1 MNTFEGIP
9 VDDTPSEEIQD
20 EKQYRNKMKKLRQLK
35 TKGPS
40 DENLKKIKILEILIN
55 EYEDKQKD
63 LKEDT
68 SDKSKSKKRN
78 IKKKKK
84 KKENEFLEKEFQKNR
99 EYWKN
104 YEKEQLEEKKRE
116 AEERRRRQE
125 ERIRQQEEMRRRK
138 AERKRRQEEERRR
151 KEYERKWIEEMD
163 ALTYARNNKKEFF
176 KKFGINDIP
185 PDLSNILDNY
195 VHKEYHKLSRI
206 YHPDKSDNQEY
217 FKALNEIK
225 DLNNP
230 RSVKHDETWQK

>member
-1 MNTFEGIP
+1 MNTFEGITL
-9 VDDTPSEEIQD
+9 DDTPSEEIQD

-35 TKGPS
+35 TKEPS
-40 DENLKKIKILEILIN
+40 DENLKKIKILEIQID

-68 SDKSKSKKRN
+68 SDKSKSKNKRN
-78 IKKKKK
+78 KKKKKK

-104 YEKEQLEEKKRE
+104 YEKEQ
-116 AEERRRRQE
+116 
-125 ERIRQQEEMRRRK
+125 QQEK
-138 AERKRRQEEERRR
+138 IRQEEERRR
-151 KEYERKWIEEMD
+151 QQEEKRKRKEEERRRKEDERKWIEMD
-163 ALTYARNNKKEFF
+163 SLTYARNNKKEFF
-176 KKFGINDIP
+176 KKFGINNIP
-185 PDLSNILDNY
+185 TDLSNVLDNY
-195 VHKEYHKLSRI
+195 NHKEYLKLSRV
-206 YHPDKSDNQEY
+206 YHPDKSDNQEC

>member
-1 MNTFEGIP
+1 MNTFEGITL
-9 VDDTPSEEIQD
+9 DDTPSEEIQD

-35 TKGPS
+35 TKEPS
-40 DENLKKIKILEILIN
+40 DENLKKIKILEIQID

-68 SDKSKSKKRN
+68 SDKSKSKNKRN
-78 IKKKKK
+78 KKKKKK

-99 EYWKN
+99 EHWIN
-104 YEKEQLEEKKRE
+104 YEKEQQREKIRQE
-116 AEERRRRQE
+116 EERR
-125 ERIRQQEEMRRRK
+125 RQQEEMRRRQ

-151 KEYERKWIEEMD
+151 KEDERKWIEEMD

-176 KKFGINDIP
+176 KKFGINNIP
-185 PDLSNILDNY
+185 TDLSNVLDNY
-195 VHKEYHKLSRI
+195 DHKGYHKLSRI

-230 RSVKHDETWQK
+230 PSIKHDETWQK

>member
-1 MNTFEGIP
+1 MNTFEGIS
-9 VDDTPSEEIQD
+9 VDDAPPEEIQD

-35 TKGPS
+35 TKEPT
-40 DENLKKIKILEILIN
+40 DENLKKIKILKILIN
-55 EYEDKQKD
+55 EYEDKQTD

-68 SDKSKSKKRN
+68 TDKSKSKNNRN
-78 IKKKKK
+78 KKKKKK
-84 KKENEFLEKEFQKNR
+84 KKENEFLEKEFKKNR
-99 EYWKN
+99 EHWKN
-104 YEKEQLEEKKRE
+104 YEKEQQEEKKRE
-116 AEERRRRQE
+116 EEERR
-125 ERIRQQEEMRRRK
+125 RQQEEMRRRK

-151 KEYERKWIEEMD
+151 KEDERKWIEEMD

-195 VHKEYHKLSRI
+195 NHKEYHKLSRV
-206 YHPDKSDNQEY
+206 YHPDKSDNLEY

-230 RSVKHDETWQK
+230 RSVIHDETWQK

>member
-1 MNTFEGIP
+1 MNTFEGIS

-35 TKGPS
+35 TKEPS
-40 DENLKKIKILEILIN
+40 DENLKKIKILEIQID

-68 SDKSKSKKRN
+68 SDKSKSKNKRN

-99 EYWKN
+99 EHWKK
-104 YEKEQLEEKKRE
+104 YEKEQQREKVRQE
-116 AEERRRRQE
+116 EERRRQH
-125 ERIRQQEEMRRRK
+125 EEMRRRQ

-151 KEYERKWIEEMD
+151 KEDERKWIEEMD

-176 KKFGINDIP
+176 KKFGINNIP
-185 PDLSNILDNY
+185 TDLSNVLDNY
-195 VHKEYHKLSRI
+195 NHKEYLKLSRV